1 MSWSINPPT
10 RTKRTG
16 LGWWAK
22 IGINVQSILSAEAFG
37 TALVARVEYISGA
50 GNIASAEAIGT
61 HVLSRGPVS
70 ITPAGIVSV
79 EAFGSPKIGPPG
91 ILPVSIIT
99 AEAFGTSV
107 ISVGG
112 VNVAPSAIASAEAI
126 GTQSISRGP
135 VSIVPFGIA
144 SAETLG
150 APSFLATYD
159 IILNG
164 IAGAEAIGSPALSV
178 GPVNIAPMS
187 VTNNLATDPDCS
199 NIEAWV
205 LNGLNLST
213 EVTNETAYIGT
224 TSVKAIK
231 SVADQWAH
239 LEHLRSPTGDGY
251 SYDPV
256 APVAGQKVSLSARV
270 MRLPSSPTTSF
281 TVTGMIRFRQAGAT
295 MSEGAAYKSV
305 TVNDTWQEIELFTF
319 TPIGAEYIDTSFY
332 MNKTTTVIGD
342 GFYIDVISYERD
354 TIGMPIISVGP
365 VSIVPSGLVSGE
377 ALGNAS
383 LSRGPVSIA
392 PSGIAT
398 EETIGAQT
406 ISVGDVSI
414 LPSAIPTQEA
424 IGTAAVAITQFLSP
438 PGLDSDEAIGAL
450 TVSRGAVNLAPAG
463 IAGAEVI
470 GSPSISRGGVSITPS
485 GIVTGEA
492 IGTQT
497 ISCGGVTLTG
507 AGGIASGEAFGSGTV
522 VDHSVRYL
530 GNQNLGSDSSG
541 SVINDTLPTVNA
553 TVPAGTQFMLLSL
566 AGYKFSS
573 ATVTFTI
580 TANGGAYTLTA
591 YGSPT
596 YANNDSGSNQ
606 SWQQWFYLA
615 NPPTGTVSIETSRTA
630 TGFVTLDV
638 QAFARY
644 YQNVNSISNHTVEAG
659 SISGTSMSISFN
671 STTAGA
677 MVVCAMGADNYTSS
691 QMLTTFDGDNKLW
704 AEPSTETS
712 VACGDRRGGT
722 TVTFTGNRQD
732 GYDYYETVVE
742 LIPA

>member
-112 VNVAPSAIASAEAI
+112 VNVAPS
-126 GTQSISRGP
+126 
-135 VSIVPFGIA
+135 GIA
-144 SAETLG
+144 SAEL
-150 APSFLATYD
+150 
-159 IILNG
+159 
-164 IAGAEAIGSPALSV
+164 
-178 GPVNIAPMS
+178 
-187 VTNNLATDPDCS
+187 
-199 NIEAWV
+199 
-205 LNGLNLST
+205 
-213 EVTNETAYIGT
+213 IGT
-224 TSVKAIK
+224 
-231 SVADQWAH
+231 
-239 LEHLRSPTGDGY
+239 
-251 SYDPV
+251 
-256 APVAGQKVSLSARV
+256 
-270 MRLPSSPTTSF
+270 
-281 TVTGMIRFRQAGAT
+281 
-295 MSEGAAYKSV
+295 AA
-305 TVNDTWQEIELFTF
+305 
-319 TPIGAEYIDTSFY
+319 
-332 MNKTTTVIGD
+332 
-342 GFYIDVISYERD
+342 
-354 TIGMPIISVGP
+354 
-365 VSIVPSGLVSGE
+365 
-377 ALGNAS
+377 
-383 LSRGPVSIA
+383 LSRGP
-392 PSGIAT
+392 
-398 EETIGAQT
+398 
-406 ISVGDVSI
+406 VSI

-424 IGTAAVAITQFLSP
+424 IGTAAVAITQFVVPSAINTAEAIGAP
-438 PGLDSDEAIGAL
+438 DISVGEVSITPSGIVSDEAIGAL
-450 TVSRGAVNLAPAG
+450 TVSRGAINLAPTG
-463 IAGAEVI
+463 IAGAEAI
-470 GSPSISRGGVSITPS
+470 GSPSISRGPVSITPS
-485 GIVTGEA
+485 GLTSGEAFGTAALSRGPVSIAASGIASGEA
-492 IGTQT
+492 IGTAS
-497 ISCGGVTLTG
+497 IGRGGVTLTG

-541 SVINDTLPTVNA
+541 SVTNDTLPTVNA

-566 AGYKFSS
+566 AGYKSSS

-580 TANGGAYTLTA
+580 TANGGAYTFTA
-591 YGSPT
+591 YGSTT

-615 NPPTGTVSIETSRTA
+615 NPPTGTVSIEISRTA
-630 TGFVTLDV
+630 TGSVTLDV

-659 SISGTSMSISFN
+659 TESGTSMSISFN

-677 MVVCAMGADNYTSS
+677 MVVCAMGADNFSS
-691 QMLTTFDGDNKLW
+691 TEYLTDFNGDNKLW

-722 TVTFTGNRQD
+722 TVSFTATRQN